1 MWRYD
6 PVANALAIIYDDDIQ
21 VNGVLSGVDNLV
33 TSRTGV
39 VYVAEDGGDMQI
51 VLLRADGSTFPVEIS
66 LSPVAT
72 EQGLLVSCAVRDIAE
87 RRKEQQRLQVI
98 LESAPDAMVVV
109 DGERRIMLVN
119 AQADRNN
126 ES

>member
-51 VLLRADGSTFPVEIS
+51 VLLRADGSTFPVVRIDENPTSEICGPAFDPS
-66 LSPVAT
+66 GTRLYFSS
-72 EQGLLVSCAVRDIAE
+72 QRDPGTTYE
-87 RRKEQQRLQVI
+87 VTGPW
-98 LESAPDAMVVV
+98 SAFTQLGA
-109 DGERRIMLVN
+109 IT
-119 AQADRNN
+119 QADLAGF
-126 ES
+126 SG